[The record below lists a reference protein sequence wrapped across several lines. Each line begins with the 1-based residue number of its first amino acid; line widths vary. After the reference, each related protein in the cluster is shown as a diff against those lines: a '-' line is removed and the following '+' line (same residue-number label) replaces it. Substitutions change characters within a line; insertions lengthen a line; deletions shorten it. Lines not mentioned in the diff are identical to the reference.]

1 MAALQAKETVGRN
14 NNFNLLRMLAAGAV
28 LVSHAYPICLGPGT
42 PEPLNS
48 TLGMTL
54 GALAVL
60 TFFAISGYFISQSF
74 HNSDG
79 GLEFAVAR
87 ILRIYP
93 GLFAILLLTAFALGP
108 AFTALGLVDYFSD
121 RETLLYIPRNL
132 GLWPLQYQLPGVFN
146 DNSYP
151 FAINGSLWTL
161 VYEVACY
168 AMVAIVGTL
177 GFALNERRFVSFV
190 VAFAVCYVLA
200 LPLVRS
206 QYDHLTM
213 LRNIHFLALP
223 FVIGMSLFHF
233 RRHIPLRLSV
243 LVVLGLASAVS
254 YRSMWFQELFVLAW
268 SYGIFYLG
276 FLQCKPLQVYNRLG
290 DYSYGTY
297 IYAFPV
303 EQSIAALYKGCPP
316 VVMIALSLPLTLL
329 CAVISWHLIERRAL
343 SWRSTVAQWCR
354 RTVKPLGL
362 SFSG

>member
-1 MAALQAKETVGRN
+1 MVASQAKEAVRRN
-14 NNFNLLRMLAAGAV
+14 NNFNLLRIIAAGAV

-74 HNSDG
+74 QNVDG
-79 GLEFAVAR
+79 CLEFAVAR
-87 ILRIYP
+87 TLRIYP
-93 GLFAILLLTAFALGP
+93 GLFAILLLTVFALGP
-108 AFTALGLVDYFSD
+108 TLTTLGLSDYFSD

-146 DNSYP
+146 DNPYP
-151 FAINGSLWTL
+151 LAINGSLWTL

-177 GFALNERRFVSFV
+177 GLALNERRFASFV
-190 VAFAVCYVLA
+190 IAFATCYVLA
-200 LPLVRS
+200 LPLVRNE
-206 QYDHLTM
+206 YAHLTM

-233 RRHIPLRLSV
+233 RQHIQLRFSV
-243 LVVLGLASAVS
+243 LVVLGLASAFS
-254 YRSMWFQELFVLAW
+254 YRSVWFQELFVIAW

-276 FLQCKPLQVYNRLG
+276 FLQCKPLQAYNRLG

-303 EQSIAALYKGCPP
+303 EQGIAALYKGCLP

-329 CAVISWHLIERRAL
+329 CAIVSWHLIEQRAL
-343 SWRSTVAQWCR
+343 AQRSTVAQWCR
-354 RTVKPLGL
+354 RKVKPLGL